1 MRPFADFVA
10 PAAGGSARAPTAA
23 ARRPAI
29 LDTRRVAGWGHEA
42 LIREVELSPKPGL
55 VDRFN
60 NGAHDDMDLAMF
72 RASAAAIEPWLGVF
86 FRFGRSECDRP
97 AVEFLPRLRP
107 QGQACERA
115 MLRATGGVNTHK
127 GSVFALGLLC
137 AAAGRLAGRGVA
149 ADADGLCLE
158 VAAICD
164 GLVARELRDGGPAA
178 TAGERLYREHGLPG
192 ARGEA
197 ASGFATVRRHGLP
210 AWRRARAAGHGE
222 EGALHAVLLNLLAY
236 NQDTNLVARGG
247 ISALQFVQTRAR
259 ALLAAGG
266 VDAPDHLAEM
276 SRLDLEMI
284 RRHISPGGSADLLA
298 VTWFLS
304 RFDSQQ
310 EECGRTGLPVAH
322 RRVARPEPVAAC
334 PP

>member
-1 MRPFADFVA
+1 MRPFAEFVP
-10 PAAGGSARAPTAA
+10 PAAGGGARPVLAA
-23 ARRPAI
+23 ARRPAVV
-29 LDTRRVAGWGHEA
+29 DTRRVAAWGHEA

-60 NGAHDDMDLAMF
+60 NGAHDDMGIGTF

-127 GSVFALGLLC
+127 GSVFALGLLS
-137 AAAGRLAGRGVA
+137 AAAGRLAGRGA
-149 ADADGLCLE
+149 AVDADTLCLE

-164 GLVARELRDGGPAA
+164 GLVARELRDAGPAA
-178 TAGERLYREHGLPG
+178 TAGERLYRQHGLPG

-210 AWRRARAAGHGE
+210 AWQRARAAGHGE
-222 EGALHAVLLNLLAY
+222 EAALHAVLLNLLAY

-247 ISALQFVQTRAR
+247 IPALHFVQTRAR

-266 VDAPDHLAEM
+266 IDAADHLAEI
-276 SRLDLEMI
+276 SRLDREMTE
-284 RRHISPGGSADLLA
+284 RHISPGGSADLLA

-304 RFDSQQ
+304 RFSLHQDDG
-310 EECGRTGLPVAH
+310 GRVGSSARACVA
-322 RRVARPEPVAAC
+322 
-334 PP
+334 